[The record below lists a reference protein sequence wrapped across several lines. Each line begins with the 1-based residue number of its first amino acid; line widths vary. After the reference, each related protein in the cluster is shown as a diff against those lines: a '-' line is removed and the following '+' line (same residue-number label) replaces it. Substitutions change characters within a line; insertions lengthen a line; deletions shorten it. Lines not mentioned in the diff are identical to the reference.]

1 MPVHCSPVVATVSS
15 EIVSVEV
22 LLLLEPLLMVQRVLA
37 VEAHVNILEVIR
49 IGILL
54 DAELLKI

>member
-15 EIVSVEV
+15 EIVSPEF

-37 VEAHVNILEVIR
+37 VEAHVHILEVR
-49 IGILL
+49 FGILL

>member
-37 VEAHVNILEVIR
+37 VEAHVNILEVR
-49 IGILL
+49 FGILL

>member
-1 MPVHCSPVVATVSS
+1 MSAHCSPVVATVSS
-15 EIVSVEV
+15 KIVSAEV

-37 VEAHVNILEVIR
+37 VEAHVNILEVR